1 MFIRRD
7 LRKLKEWPDE
17 SREAAQLVIRKYG
30 EPDEITDSQFIW
42 HAPGPWKRI
51 VASREYYR
59 HDFPVPHIDSVE
71 SVINYRVPINRI
83 ADIAEFDG
91 SIVVER
97 TAGEVSARCHGEEA
111 NFLAINL
118 MHDIVMGIK
127 TPKQAREAYVR
138 ELADGHRGLPT
149 PLMDALR
156 FMPTN
161 DSADPDCRVVS
172 DEDLRAREVDEDAEW
187 YVLVDRTARNG
198 R

>member
-7 LRKLKEWPDE
+7 LRKLKEWPAE
-17 SREAAQLVIRKYG
+17 SREATQLVIRKYG

-42 HAPGPWKRI
+42 HEPGPWKRI
-51 VASREYYR
+51 VASRQFYR
-59 HDFPVPHIDSVE
+59 HDFPIPHIDAVE

-83 ADIAEFDG
+83 AEVAEFDG

-118 MHDIVMGIK
+118 MHDIVMGTK
-127 TPKQAREAYVR
+127 TSKQAREYYVR
-138 ELADGHRGLPT
+138 ELTDRHRGLPT
-149 PLMDALR
+149 PYMDTLR

-161 DSADPDCRVVS
+161 NSADPDCRVIS
-172 DEDLRAREVDEDAEW
+172 DAELVGAIEDEAEER
-187 YVLVDRTARNG
+187 YVLNRVVRNG